1 MSQNKVQITTPAGNI
16 VRLSDST
23 NNKVTTSGNIV
34 KIVAVG
40 TQGPAGA
47 GDLNFVHTQS
57 TAGAIWQVTHNLG
70 KYPSVSVVDTS
81 ETEVVGKVI
90 YKDWDTGNT
99 STTKLQILFT
109 AAFAGKAFLN

>member
-1 MSQNKVQITTPAGNI
+1 MANKVQITTPAGNV

-23 NNKVTTSGNIV
+23 RNKVTTSGNV
-34 KIVAVG
+34 VTVVAVG

-57 TAGAIWQVTHNLG
+57 VASSTWLVTHNLG

-90 YKDWDTGNT
+90 YKDWATGN
-99 STTKLQILFT
+99 SSSTKLQILFT

>member
-16 VRLSDST
+16 VKLSDST

-34 KIVAVG
+34 KVVAVG

-57 TAGAIWQVTHNLG
+57 TADATWQVTHNLG

-90 YKDWDTGNT
+90 YKDWDTGNS

>member
-16 VRLSDST
+16 VKLSDST

-34 KIVAVG
+34 KVVAVG

-57 TAGAIWQVTHNLG
+57 TAGSTWQVTHNLG

-90 YKDWDTGNT
+90 YKDWDTGNS

>member
-57 TAGAIWQVTHNLG
+57 TAGATWQVTHNLG

>member
-57 TAGAIWQVTHNLG
+57 TAGATWQVTHNLG

-90 YKDWDTGNT
+90 YKDWGTGN
-99 STTKLQILFT
+99 SSATKLQILFT